1 MTRTTA
7 SPLTGLG
14 AAIQRQ
20 STTEQTAAALR
31 EVILSG
37 ELPPGTPLRE
47 AALAAELGVSRNT
60 LREAARLLGA
70 EGLVRH
76 QMNRG
81 ILVAEITAADVR
93 DIYAGRAAIETA
105 AAQALTADRDPA
117 IYQRLERLVGQIENA
132 FARNDAAAVLD
143 ADRLFHA
150 TLVAAARSPRLSGFH
165 TKLQQEQ
172 RLALS
177 LAERSS
183 RALGRTADDHRA
195 LLDALR
201 GSPTQA
207 ESQVSAHLRAGAA
220 ELLRLRDLL
229 AQRKERKERRK
240 EGQVADAV

>member
-1 MTRTTA
+1 MA
-7 SPLTGLG
+7 GVLG

-20 STTEQTAAALR
+20 STTEQAAAALR
-31 EVILSG
+31 NAILSG
-37 ELPPGTPLRE
+37 QVPPGTPLRE
-47 AALAAELGVSRNT
+47 ATLAAELGVSRNT
-60 LREAARLLGA
+60 LREAARVLGG

-81 ILVAEITAADVR
+81 IVVTEITAADVR
-93 DIYAGRAAIETA
+93 DIYAARATIETA
-105 AAQALTADRDPA
+105 GAQALTAHRDPA
-117 IYQRLERLVGQIENA
+117 IYQRLESLAGQIEDA
-132 FARNDAAAVLD
+132 FAQGDAAGVLD

-165 TKLQQEQ
+165 AQLRQEQ

-183 RALGRTADDHRA
+183 RALGRTADDHGA

-201 GSPTQA
+201 GSPA
-207 ESQVSAHLRAGAA
+207 EAKAQVSTHLQAGAA

-229 AQRKERKERRK
+229 AERKER
-240 EGQVADAV
+240 QAADAG

>member
-1 MTRTTA
+1 MVRTMA

-20 STTEQTAAALR
+20 STTEQAAAALR
-31 EVILSG
+31 AAILSG
-37 ELPPGTPLRE
+37 EISPGTPLRE

-60 LREAARLLGA
+60 VREAARLLGG
-70 EGLVRH
+70 EGLVRY

-81 ILVAEITAADVR
+81 IVVAEITAADVR
-93 DIYAGRAAIETA
+93 DIYAARAAIETA
-105 AAQALTADRDPA
+105 GAQALTAHRDPTT
-117 IYQRLERLVGQIENA
+117 YQRLESLVGQIEDA
-132 FARNDAAAVLD
+132 FARGDAGAVLD

-150 TLVAAARSPRLSGFH
+150 TLVAAARSPRLSEFH
-165 TKLQQEQ
+165 AQLQQEQ

-201 GSPTQA
+201 GGPA
-207 ESQVSAHLRAGAA
+207 EAKAQVSTHLQAGAA

-229 AQRKERKERRK
+229 AQRKER
-240 EGQVADAV
+240 QAADAR

>member
-1 MTRTTA
+1 MARTMA
-7 SPLTGLG
+7 SPLTGIG

-20 STTEQTAAALR
+20 STTEQAAAALR

-37 ELPPGTPLRE
+37 EIPPGTPLRE
-47 AALAAELGVSRNT
+47 AALATELGVSRNT
-60 LREAARLLGA
+60 VREAGRLLGG

-81 ILVAEITAADVR
+81 IVVAEITAADIR
-93 DIYAGRAAIETA
+93 DIYAARAAIETA
-105 AAQALTADRDPA
+105 AAQALTAHRDPA
-117 IYQRLERLVGQIENA
+117 IYQRLESLVGQIEDA
-132 FARNDAAAVLD
+132 FAQGDAAGVLD

-165 TKLQQEQ
+165 AQLQQEQ

-201 GSPTQA
+201 GSPA
-207 ESQVSAHLRAGAA
+207 EAKAQVSTHLQAGAA

-229 AQRKERKERRK
+229 DQRKER
-240 EGQVADAV
+240 QAADAG